1 VALRPPLI
9 EDDECLVGRFSAAAT
24 QAAK

>member
-9 EDDECLVGRFSAAAT
+9 EDDECLVARFSAAAT
-24 QAAK
+24 QAEK